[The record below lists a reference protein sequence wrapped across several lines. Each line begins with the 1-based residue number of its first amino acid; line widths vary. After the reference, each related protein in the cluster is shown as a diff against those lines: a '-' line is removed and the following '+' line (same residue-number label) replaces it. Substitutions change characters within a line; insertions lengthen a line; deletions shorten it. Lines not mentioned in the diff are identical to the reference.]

1 MIRAGKQHERH
12 FFPMP
17 NDIFRLDLSA
27 GAIAVYAYLMCCED
41 RKTYRCYPSYTTI
54 GQTVGLSKN
63 TVRKYVEEL
72 RNKRLIETE
81 PTMIHH
87 RNGNLLYKIL
97 PIEMAK
103 AYAEQQEERRFL
115 QQIAAERVQRRIQ
128 EYDQKHPKQG
138 A

>member
-1 MIRAGKQHERH
+1 MIRVGKQQERH

-54 GQTVGLSKN
+54 GQAVGLSKN

-72 RNKRLIETE
+72 RDKRLFETE
-81 PTMIHH
+81 PTTINL

-103 AYAEQQEERRFL
+103 AYAEQQKEKRFL
-115 QQIAAERVQRRIQ
+115 QQVTAERVQRRIQ
-128 EYDQKHPKQG
+128 EYDHKHPKQG